1 MAKRKLISE
10 LQNKKAAQKRWD
22 KREERK
28 AQTAKA
34 IQARLAKKNT
44 PQPNP
49 DAETPQQDEA
59 GPSTSAASAGEAM
72 EPPPPTPGPV
82 PTPEMDEELLEFGF
96 SLPSTPATPIGDL
109 VPFPSTPIAP
119 MDIGEMTPP
128 PLVIDDRSERIE
140 QLEMELKN
148 RDDTIQFL
156 REQVRNRDAL
166 ITALR
171 RQLEQCAPPPTATP
185 TTSKTTPN
193 RGRPRKAIDELQRS
207 SRKRL
212 TEQILDAIDRDRS
225 RSASRGSLERIHREV
240 RHKFGHYTPKKAQPK
255 KGKDEMEANDGLLL
269 MTQLGTQKAYQRMK
283 ATLRGFGLIRKCNLV
298 FWLVTLKRR
307 ICAPLRYEQ
316 IETNGGVGFVCA
328 DVRSAL
334 ESRFC
339 AAKDNLI
346 NFGNNIFVKISGDYG
361 QSFTKITVSFF
372 QAVRSNSPSNNF
384 IVAVFP
390 AKDSRENLERFI
402 GGDISFIWSLIGH
415 CGSAVTTF
423 PSPICTCRADQ
434 MLHEQCCQHRTI
446 DQTVELAE
454 QYRAAL
460 QNGDKATAAVRS
472 ASMGIT
478 KPPLLRSI
486 NFDRIIPA
494 PFHVFQGIGNAIVRE
509 LERQEG
515 CAPIAQQFFRRIGA
529 RREQF
534 RKRDLTGNS
543 IRKILAQI
551 LSPNDLDGLERS
563 IDDFKVFLAEQDRM
577 SAFLS
582 KKPKAHLLLFHF
594 VPFARQ
600 HQFIGLLDEQGDEAL
615 HSVWRRLEQW
625 WKCMPD
631 AEQILQQ
638 LEHHFVNNWL
648 LDTGR
653 IDELKRNYE
662 ERKGEDDMDDEAA
675 EEIDDECQIDYFYAG
690 HAHYTFHVQRA
701 VAVARSAN
709 TNALLVQ
716 NVLQFYG
723 VNFGKNVVRL
733 QHNVRQR
740 IIGLNLGTMEVT
752 NEQTST

>member
-1 MAKRKLISE
+1 MA
-10 LQNKKAAQKRWD
+10 
-22 KREERK
+22 
-28 AQTAKA
+28 
-34 IQARLAKKNT
+34 QARGATNQNGKGDESPPGQKT
-44 PQPNP
+44 APPPNP
-49 DAETPQQDEA
+49 NAETPQQDEA
-59 GPSTSAASAGEAM
+59 GPSTSAAPTEEAM
-72 EPPPPTPGPV
+72 EPPPATPGPV

-140 QLEMELKN
+140 QLEMELKD
-148 RDDTIQFL
+148 RDDTIKFL
-156 REQVRNRDAL
+156 REQVRNREAL
-166 ITALR
+166 ITDLR
-171 RQLEQCAPPPTATP
+171 RQLEQCAATPTATP

-283 ATLRGFGLIRKCNLV
+283 ATLREFGLIRKCNLV

-390 AKDSRENLERFI
+390 AKDSRENLER
-402 GGDISFIWSLIGH
+402 
-415 CGSAVTTF
+415 
-423 PSPICTCRADQ
+423 
-434 MLHEQCCQHRTI
+434 TI
-446 DQTVELAE
+446 DQTVKLAE

-478 KPPLLRSI
+478 KPPLLR
-486 NFDRIIPA
+486 
-494 PFHVFQGIGNAIVRE
+494 IGNAIVRE

-577 SAFLS
+577 GAFLS

-631 AEQILQQ
+631 VEQILQQ

-662 ERKGEDDMDDEAA
+662 ERKGEDDTDDEAA
-675 EEIDDECQIDYFYAG
+675 EEIDDECQID
-690 HAHYTFHVQRA
+690 V
-701 VAVARSAN
+701 
-709 TNALLVQ
+709 
-716 NVLQFYG
+716 
-723 VNFGKNVVRL
+723 
-733 QHNVRQR
+733 
-740 IIGLNLGTMEVT
+740 I
-752 NEQTST
+752 